1 MSPKSPTHLNPEIS
15 TVTSSIYKKHPVK
28 IFCSFFSYN
37 VFTKKESRG
46 SQLHLQIPRWQCIAQ
61 APGCAVSQERGGEY
75 ISVSIIYWLSSFFQ
89 LHEDEHNWTFSTNY
103 EHCIKNTKQD
113 SHGRHKLAPISGGI
127 EPQDANPLATAW
139 RELHEETTLTAIS
152 LRLFRQGKPYTFA
165 DANVGR
171 EWTINPFAFILKSPR
186 EGGAGEEGIKID
198 WEHEGYQWFD
208 PDQVTDDEAFQGVP
222 RLKESLR
229 RVWFDIDLG
238 GDAGS
243 VLAAGL
249 KTLQDDHV
257 SGARQLAA
265 KALDI
270 YLDVI
275 PRKERNDKT
284 LWWKNVRFA
293 AWHLWKNGRESMGA
307 PILSVVLSSLDIIE
321 KHLSHHT
328 SSGSLPNEFVEQICA
343 AIKEFGQA
351 RQQSGSKIGSTF
363 ASFIEQFP
371 QDRPLKI
378 VTLSSSSTIT
388 SSISHLLSSESA
400 SRRPLDI
407 HILESR
413 PLFEGVK
420 VAQRISSI
428 VQNSNNKNSV
438 NITVHT
444 DASAALASKNAHV
457 LLIGAD
463 LTDKSGNVS
472 NKTGSLP
479 TVLAAKHVSPGV
491 KIVVVS
497 EKEKILP
504 FEPPGHDE
512 ENDAGELI
520 RSWGEVLGSGDGS
533 GVKLPGVTVK
543 NVYFEWVPAQLVDL
557 YLTEDGIEGT
567 QDVERWAGEVRQKA
581 DHFFDDL

>member
-1 MSPKSPTHLNPEIS
+1 MSLLKKSA
-15 TVTSSIYKKHPVK
+15 V
-28 IFCSFFSYN
+28 
-37 VFTKKESRG
+37 
-46 SQLHLQIPRWQCIAQ
+46 
-61 APGCAVSQERGGEY
+61 AVSFIFKFPDGDVLRRPQVALFRRSGQ
-75 ISVSIIYWLSSFFQ
+75 V
-89 LHEDEHNWTFSTNY
+89 
-103 EHCIKNTKQD
+103 NTYT
-113 SHGRHKLAPISGGI
+113 HKLAPISGGV

-139 RELHEETTLTAIS
+139 RELHEETTLTATS
-152 LRLFRQGKPYTFA
+152 LRLFRQGKPYSFA
-165 DANVGR
+165 DADVGR
-171 EWTINPFAFILKSPR
+171 EWTINPFGFILKSHR
-186 EGGAGEEGIKID
+186 QGGAGEEGIKID

-238 GDAGS
+238 REAGG

-249 KTLQDDHV
+249 KALQDDHG
-257 SGARQLAA
+257 SGARELAA
-265 KALDI
+265 KALNI

-275 PRKERNDKT
+275 PRIATNDAT

-321 KHLSHHT
+321 KRLSRDT
-328 SSGSLPNEFVEQICA
+328 STSALSDDFIKQVCA
-343 AIKEFGQA
+343 AITEFGET
-351 RQQSGSKIGSTF
+351 RRQSGSKIGNTF
-363 ASFIEQFP
+363 ASFLDQFP
-371 QDRPLKI
+371 SDKPLKI

-388 SSISHLLSSESA
+388 SSISHVLSSEPPSG
-400 SRRPLDI
+400 RPLDI

-428 VQNSNNKNSV
+428 VQNRKNANNNNNNNV
-438 NITVHT
+438 TITIHT
-444 DASAALASKNAHV
+444 DASAALASQDAHV

-463 LTDKSGNVS
+463 LIDKSGNVS

-520 RSWGEVLGSGDGS
+520 RGWGAVLGAEQGS
-533 GVKLPGVTVK
+533 EVKLPGVTVK
-543 NVYFEWVPAQLVDL
+543 NVYFEWVPATLVDV

-567 QDVERWAGEVRQKA
+567 QDVEKWAREVRQRA
-581 DHFFDDL
+581 DRFFDNL